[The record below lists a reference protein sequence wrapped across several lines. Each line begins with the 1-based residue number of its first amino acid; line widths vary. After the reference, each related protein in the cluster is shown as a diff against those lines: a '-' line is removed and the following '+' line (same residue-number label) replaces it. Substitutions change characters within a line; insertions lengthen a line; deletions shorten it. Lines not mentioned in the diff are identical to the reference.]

1 MSDWLGKHTAMRK
14 QVANYKKES
23 EELQAQADALK
34 EEIATLADK
43 QEGSSNANNKDTSP
57 NRRKSNHE
65 GDEGGDDDEDDDA
78 ADASMENSRDPESS
92 RASSSRKL
100 DGAILNL
107 QTELEE
113 SREKN
118 RLLQEEVDE
127 LHEVI
132 EKRGKE
138 KKALSKQWAIER
150 EQLELQL
157 EAKWEKEKRSL
168 LEEREE
174 LVTRCESHAHLAF
187 LRGWAGS

>member
-1 MSDWLGKHTAMRK
+1 MRK

-43 QEGSSNANNKDTSP
+43 QEGGSNANNKDNSP

-65 GDEGGDDDEDDDA
+65 GDEGGDDEDDA
-78 ADASMENSRDPESS
+78 GDASMENSRDPESS

-113 SREKN
+113 SKEKN

-127 LHEVI
+127 LHEAI
-132 EKRGKE
+132 DQSRKE

-157 EAKWEKEKRSL
+157 KAKWEKEKRNL

-174 LVTRCESHAHLAF
+174 LVTRCESDADILLSVGTREILADTSF
-187 LRGWAGS
+187 PSCST